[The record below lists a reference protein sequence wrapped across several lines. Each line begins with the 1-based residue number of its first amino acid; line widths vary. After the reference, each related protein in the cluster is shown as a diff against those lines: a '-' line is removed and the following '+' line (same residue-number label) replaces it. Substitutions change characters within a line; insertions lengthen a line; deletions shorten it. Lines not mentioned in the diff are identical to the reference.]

1 MSIYRCP
8 VCGNPLTLDE
18 RRYHCA
24 ENHSFDIAKEGYTN
38 LLLANQKN
46 SDDPGDNKQ
55 MIISRRDFLNL
66 GHYDPLSDA
75 LNTIIEP
82 FVSDNFKLLDV
93 GCGEGYY
100 LWKLRQALSKVL
112 PETSYSLYGSD
123 ISKWAVKSAS
133 KRDKASHFSVASLY
147 HLPIQDESVD
157 CLTRVFAPKS
167 YTEFARVLKDD
178 GLFISVV
185 PASAH
190 LMGLKEIIYDNPTLH
205 PDQHDPEMDEFFT
218 LHEQVRKNYPIVLQ
232 GAENILNLIKMTP
245 YYWAM
250 SQEAS
255 EKFAQLSEIELEID
269 CYLNVYKKHH
279 LDSN

>member
-1 MSIYRCP
+1 MSIYCCP

-18 RRYHCA
+18 RRYHC
-24 ENHSFDIAKEGYTN
+24 EQNHSFDIAKEGYTN

-55 MIISRRDFLNL
+55 MIASRREFLNL
-66 GHYDPLSDA
+66 GHYDPLSNA
-75 LNTIIEP
+75 LNSLITP
-82 FVSDNFKLLDV
+82 VVSDNFALLDV
-93 GCGEGYY
+93 GCGEGFY
-100 LWKLRQALSKVL
+100 LWKLRQELTKSLS
-112 PETSYSLYGSD
+112 ETNYTLYGSD
-123 ISKWAVKSAS
+123 ISKWGVKSAS

-167 YTEFARVLKDD
+167 YGEFARVLKDD

-205 PDQHDPEMDEFFT
+205 PDQHDSEIDEFFM
-218 LHEQVRKNYPIVLQ
+218 LHEQVRKSYPIVLQ
-232 GAENILNLIKMTP
+232 GTENILNLIKMTP
-245 YYWAM
+245 YYWTM

-255 EKFAQLSEIELEID
+255 DIFAQLPQITLDVD
-269 CYLNVYKKHH
+269 CYLNVYKKTDN
-279 LDSN
+279 LRL